1 SEELFVVRLRKSP
14 IKRVDVISLAAQN
27 RVAVDEL
34 FERVK
39 AASCRIIFS
48 PRELAS
54 FGGGYGF
61 RFFSPDG
68 LSFEISSDVARGTMH
83 PIARGSAIPE
93 KISHIVLHSPK
104 HKEMTQFFIEV
115 LGFHL

>member
-1 SEELFVVRLRKSP
+1 MIRRPPRSTLFPYTTLFRSDVLMNSVSEIRYIAYGVPDFESERIFYRDKWGLREVQANSETAHFAAAGSEELFVVRLRKSP

-48 PRELAS
+48 PRE
-54 FGGGYGF
+54 
-61 RFFSPDG
+61 
-68 LSFEISSDVARGTMH
+68 
-83 PIARGSAIPE
+83 
-93 KISHIVLHSPK
+93 
-104 HKEMTQFFIEV
+104 
-115 LGFHL
+115 